1 MHALNLMSMELDHLI
16 DREWLAVNKIGGFAC
31 STVPGLNARKYHGLL
46 VAAMTPPVR
55 RMVLLSRV
63 EETVICDGWTS
74 PLACNEYPGTFF
86 PRGDQSLRA
95 FSPDPFPRWAYQG
108 DGWTIEKSLRL
119 LNGENTVVL
128 SYALLG
134 GDKSIELNLRPLLA
148 LRGMHELM
156 YQWKGKLTA
165 EEKSP
170 GHHRVPPTTRTPE
183 VFFAH
188 DGKFEADSH
197 WYLNTVYR
205 REQERGYAGR
215 EDLWNPGI
223 IRWSL
228 KPGQTVHFICS
239 ADPIELPR
247 ELAKAD
253 RQLTEAMVPSPP
265 AKSFGEPMDSL
276 LRAADQFVLSVPRED
291 EGQRDYAI
299 PQYPWA
305 PPSPRDTLIGFA
317 GLFLVPGKFSAA
329 RGLLLSMA
337 DHLVDGLLP
346 SSLAEDGGPAVFN
359 GADVSLWFVNA
370 VHEYLRYTA
379 DEETVRNKLMEAV
392 QQIINCYRR
401 GTSLGIR
408 ADADG
413 LLETR
418 QAGLATTW
426 MNIRLGERLVTPRA
440 GRPVEVNALW
450 YNAVRI
456 AAKLAE
462 SFGQPEQAE
471 EWAALAAS
479 IQEAFN
485 RRFWNAE
492 AACCF
497 DVIDDQQ
504 NDAAVRPN
512 QLLAISLPYPVLA
525 SDRFEPVLEKAE
537 AELLT
542 PMGLRTLSPQS
553 LDYQGHCAG
562 NIIKR
567 DQAYHQGSAFPWL
580 LGAYVTGYLRVHGH
594 GEGARGEAK
603 QILNPCVQYLQGDG
617 LGQLCELFDGDKPHR
632 PGGAIASATAVAELL
647 RAYAEDVLELLPSPR
662 AAETPIAKA
671 AKIA

>member
-1 MHALNLMSMELDHLI
+1 MHALNIMSMELDQLI
-16 DREWLAVNKIGGFAC
+16 DREWLAVNKTGGFAC
-31 STVPGLNARKYHGLL
+31 STVPGLNTRKYHGLL

-63 EETVICDGWTS
+63 EETVICEGWTS
-74 PLACNEYPGTFF
+74 PLACNEYPGTIF

-134 GDKSIELNLRPLLA
+134 GDKPIELNLRPLLA

-156 YQWKGKLTA
+156 YQWKGKLAA
-165 EEKSP
+165 EEKST
-170 GHHRVPPTTRTPE
+170 GHHRVPATTRTPE

-188 DGKFEADSH
+188 DGIFEADSH
-197 WYLNTVYR
+197 WYLNTMYR

-215 EDLWNPGI
+215 EDLWNPGM
-223 IRWSL
+223 IRWSM
-228 KPGQTVHFICS
+228 KPGQTVHFVCS
-239 ADPIELPR
+239 ADPIDLQR
-247 ELAKAD
+247 ELTKAD
-253 RQLTEAMVPSPP
+253 RQLTEAMLPSPP

-291 EGQRDYAI
+291 AGRADYVI

-305 PPSPRDTLIGFA
+305 PPAPRDALIGFT

-337 DHLVDGLLP
+337 DQGVDGVLP

-359 GADVSLWFVNA
+359 GADVSLWFINA
-370 VHEYLRYTA
+370 VYEYLRYTA
-379 DEETVRNKLMEAV
+379 DEETVRGKLMDAV
-392 QQIINCYRR
+392 QQIIASYRH

-408 ADADG
+408 INAEG

-418 QAGLATTW
+418 QPGVATTW
-426 MNIRLGERLVTPRA
+426 MNIRLGEGLVTPRA
-440 GRPVEVNALW
+440 GRPVEINALW

-456 AAKLAE
+456 AAKLTV
-462 SFGQPEQAE
+462 SLGPSDQAE
-471 EWAALAAS
+471 ELTALAVL
-479 IQEAFN
+479 IQQAFN

-492 AACCF
+492 TGCCF
-497 DVIDDQQ
+497 DVIDDSQ
-504 NDAAVRPN
+504 NDAAIRPN
-512 QLLAISLPYPVLA
+512 QLLAMSLPYPVLTL
-525 SDRFEPVLEKAE
+525 DRFESVLEKVE

-542 PMGLRTLSPQS
+542 PMGLRTLSPKS
-553 LDYQGHCAG
+553 MEYQGRCAG

-567 DQAYHQGSAFPWL
+567 DQAYHQGSVFPWL
-580 LGAYVTGYLRVHGH
+580 LGAYVASYLRVHGH

-603 QILNPCVQYLQGDG
+603 QLLDPCVNYLQSDG

-632 PGGAIASATAVAELL
+632 PGGAIASATAVAEVL
-647 RAYAEDVLELLPSPR
+647 RAYAEDVLELLPIAQP
-662 AAETPIAKA
+662 AKA
-671 AKIA
+671 PVVGPAKIA